1 MMMSTINRTLK
12 AFALAKAGAEY
23 VLRLV
28 PAGTHDWRKFI
39 KPSELAA
46 GLRPHG
52 VEIIDLAGLTHN
64 PFDDEWVLSR
74 DLGVN
79 YLAFA
84 VKG

>member
-1 MMMSTINRTLK
+1 M
-12 AFALAKAGAEY
+12 
-23 VLRLV
+23 LRLV

-52 VEIIDLAGLTHN
+52 VEIIDLSGLTYN
-64 PFDDEWVLSR
+64 PLGGEWVLSR
-74 DLGVN
+74 DLDIN

-84 VKG
+84 VKGQVSRDPHT